1 MNNFPP
7 IPKDLFDTSSKEYV
21 TWMAAVWKAN
31 DERNKRLKAVDCV
44 SILGKHDG
52 ILPDDLFE
60 LLMTH

>member
-1 MNNFPP
+1 MNDFPP

-31 DERNKRLKAVDCV
+31 DERNKRLAAVKAT

-52 ILPDDLFE
+52 ILPDDIYE
-60 LLMTH
+60 LLTK